1 MENLKSKYIDL
12 SFVNQ
17 KKEELINIPDFLPWG
32 ISLQFKDNPTRLKI
46 IEENNLK
53 RVYVLKHV
61 KRNEYVKMHK
71 TDFFFHAEELVRFV
85 EKYPQFKGVLKEEL
99 LNKDI
104 IINESLTVMSLFDI
118 FNNEGK
124 YFEDNIYNK
133 LEVSW
138 VFKHI
143 NRNVKLWPACLRKCI

>member
-71 TDFFFHAEELVRFV
+71 TDFFFHAEELVRFL
-85 EKYPQFKGVLKEEL
+85 KSILNLKEFSKK
-99 LNKDI
+99 N
-104 IINESLTVMSLFDI
+104 
-118 FNNEGK
+118 
-124 YFEDNIYNK
+124 Y
-133 LEVSW
+133 
-138 VFKHI
+138 
-143 NRNVKLWPACLRKCI
+143 

>member
-71 TDFFFHAEELVRFV
+71 TVFFFHAEELVRFV

-104 IINESLTVMSLFDI
+104 INYESITGRSLLEI
-118 FNNEGK
+118 FNKEGK
-124 YFEDNIYNK
+124 YFEDKIYNK
-133 LEVSW
+133 
-138 VFKHI
+138 
-143 NRNVKLWPACLRKCI
+143 

>member
-104 IINESLTVMSLFDI
+104 INYESITSMSLLEI
-118 FNNEGK
+118 FNKEVNTLKIK
-124 YFEDNIYNK
+124 YIINK
-133 LEVSW
+133 
-138 VFKHI
+138 
-143 NRNVKLWPACLRKCI
+143 R

>member
-61 KRNEYVKMHK
+61 KRNEYVKMQK

-104 IINESLTVMSLFDI
+104 INYESITGMSLLEI
-118 FNNEGK
+118 FNKEGK
-124 YFEDNIYNK
+124 YFEDKIYNK
-133 LEVSW
+133 
-138 VFKHI
+138 
-143 NRNVKLWPACLRKCI
+143 

>member
-53 RVYVLKHV
+53 RVYIHLT
-61 KRNEYVKMHK
+61 NEWYK
-71 TDFFFHAEELVRFV
+71 LNNQ
-85 EKYPQFKGVLKEEL
+85 EKNHY
-99 LNKDI
+99 I
-104 IINESLTVMSLFDI
+104 S
-118 FNNEGK
+118 
-124 YFEDNIYNK
+124 Y
-133 LEVSW
+133 
-138 VFKHI
+138 
-143 NRNVKLWPACLRKCI
+143 

>member
-53 RVYVLKHV
+53 
-61 KRNEYVKMHK
+61 
-71 TDFFFHAEELVRFV
+71 
-85 EKYPQFKGVLKEEL
+85 KGV
-99 LNKDI
+99 
-104 IINESLTVMSLFDI
+104 S
-118 FNNEGK
+118 
-124 YFEDNIYNK
+124 
-133 LEVSW
+133 
-138 VFKHI
+138 
-143 NRNVKLWPACLRKCI
+143 

>member
-61 KRNEYVKMHK
+61 KHNEYVKMHK

-85 EKYPQFKGVLKEEL
+85 KSILNLKEFSKK
-99 LNKDI
+99 N
-104 IINESLTVMSLFDI
+104 
-118 FNNEGK
+118 
-124 YFEDNIYNK
+124 Y
-133 LEVSW
+133 
-138 VFKHI
+138 
-143 NRNVKLWPACLRKCI
+143 

>member
-104 IINESLTVMSLFDI
+104 IKQNKSLIELDENKYKIYDSI
-118 FNNEGK
+118 FKEWLKKNMKKKEIIPIK
-124 YFEDNIYNK
+124 K
-133 LEVSW
+133 
-138 VFKHI
+138 
-143 NRNVKLWPACLRKCI
+143 

>member
-17 KKEELINIPDFLPWG
+17 KKEELINIPDFYPWG

-104 IINESLTVMSLFDI
+104 INYESITGMSYWRFSTKKVNTLKIKYIIN
-118 FNNEGK
+118 K
-124 YFEDNIYNK
+124 
-133 LEVSW
+133 
-138 VFKHI
+138 
-143 NRNVKLWPACLRKCI
+143 

>member
-53 RVYVLKHV
+53 RVYVHLT
-61 KRNEYVKMHK
+61 NEWYK
-71 TDFFFHAEELVRFV
+71 LNNQ
-85 EKYPQFKGVLKEEL
+85 EKNHY
-99 LNKDI
+99 I
-104 IINESLTVMSLFDI
+104 S
-118 FNNEGK
+118 
-124 YFEDNIYNK
+124 Y
-133 LEVSW
+133 
-138 VFKHI
+138 
-143 NRNVKLWPACLRKCI
+143 

>member
-85 EKYPQFKGVLKEEL
+85 EKYPRCNYRSYWCFTKKPCKIRV
-99 LNKDI
+99 
-104 IINESLTVMSLFDI
+104 
-118 FNNEGK
+118 
-124 YFEDNIYNK
+124 
-133 LEVSW
+133 
-138 VFKHI
+138 
-143 NRNVKLWPACLRKCI
+143 